1 MAILGF
7 GVDIVGINRIRELR
21 EKYGDRF
28 LKRIFTD
35 LELKYC
41 SDSKRR
47 DEMLAARFAAKEA
60 TMKALDTGMYKGVH
74 FRDIEIIGGT
84 NTQPKV
90 FLHDRAIGPCRAC
103 GATKVFLSLSH
114 ERDYAVAM
122 VVVTD

>member
-7 GVDIVGINRIRELR
+7 GVDLVSIDRIRELR

-28 LKRIFTD
+28 LKRVFTD

-41 SDSKRR
+41 GASKRC

-60 TMKALDTGMYKGVH
+60 TMKALKTGMYRGVH
-74 FRDIEIIGGT
+74 FKDIEITGGAG
-84 NTQPKV
+84 TQPKV

-103 GATKVFLSLSH
+103 GATKVFVSLSH

-122 VVVTD
+122 VVVSD